1 MTINVLVYPAVL
13 SLMLA
18 AAPAITQ
25 ETRTLKERLSD
36 KASDN
41 QRVAAYPQTGAG
53 LCRVRIARQSPIRDH
68 PQLKL
73 GLLIDANALQSQS
86 PVVLQE
92 DSRFRWKPFIQQHL
106 CKASKPRDRGDDGMH

>member
-41 QRVAAYPQTGAG
+41 QRVDN
-53 LCRVRIARQSPIRDH
+53 CRVPTDRRGS
-68 PQLKL
+68 
-73 GLLIDANALQSQS
+73 
-86 PVVLQE
+86 V
-92 DSRFRWKPFIQQHL
+92 
-106 CKASKPRDRGDDGMH
+106 PRPDCTTK